1 MYYNNML
8 PPHLEHHRHLFQSII
23 AGALAGFIVAFVIIQ
38 NPSWVKNNQVLQST
52 NDGQQNSVITVQEES
67 QTVDAVKKVLPS
79 VVSIV
84 VSKELVT
91 YQRNPFFGDPFDFFF
106 GDPFEQPQQNAQ
118 REKQQIGGG
127 SGFIVS
133 SDGLIVTN
141 KHVVSDEE
149 AEYSVVMN
157 DGKTYDAKVL
167 DRDPVLDLAV
177 IKIDAKDL
185 PSVELGDSEKIQI
198 GQTVIAIGNALGEF
212 QNSVT
217 RGVVSGLGRT
227 IVAGDRSG
235 FSERL
240 EEVIQT
246 DAAIS
251 PGNSGGPLVN
261 LAGQVIGVNSAVSQ
275 QGENIGFAIPIH
287 EAKRMVES
295 VKEVGR
301 IVRPYLGVR
310 YMVLN
315 KEVAHQNNLPV
326 DYGALV
332 VRGERPADLAIIP
345 GSPADKAG
353 IVENDIILE
362 LDGTRIDEKNGLAR
376 LVARYKVG
384 DTITLKVMHKGSKKD
399 VSVTLTERPR

>member
-1 MYYNNML
+1 ML

-23 AGALAGFIVAFVIIQ
+23 AGALAGFVVAFVVIQ
-38 NPSWVKNNQVLQST
+38 NPALISQKGGASKINNKDSDSIL
-52 NDGQQNSVITVQEES
+52 NVQEES
-67 QTVDAVKKVLPS
+67 QTVDTVKKVVPS

-91 YQRNPFFGDPFDFFF
+91 YQQNPFFRGPFDFFF
-106 GDPFEQPQQNAQ
+106 GDPFEQPQQNTQ
-118 REKQQIGGG
+118 KEKRQIGGG

-141 KHVVSDEE
+141 KHVVSDES
-149 AEYSVVMN
+149 ADYSVVMN

-167 DRDPVLDLAV
+167 DSDPVLDLAV

-185 PSVELGDSEKIQI
+185 PAVELGDSEKIQI

-217 RGVVSGLGRT
+217 RGIVSGLGRT

-240 EEVIQT
+240 EAVIQT

-251 PGNSGGPLVN
+251 PGNSGGPLIN

-275 QGENIGFAIPIH
+275 QGENIGFAIPIN
-287 EAKRMVES
+287 EARRMVES
-295 VKEVGR
+295 VKAVGR

-315 KEVAHQNNLPV
+315 KEVANQNNLPV
-326 DYGALV
+326 EYGALV
-332 VRGERPADLAIIP
+332 VRGEQQTDLAVIP

-362 LDGTRIDEKNGLAR
+362 LNGTRIDEQNGLAR
-376 LVARYKVG
+376 LIAEYKVG
-384 DTITLKVMHKGSKKD
+384 DVIKLKVMHKGLEKEM
-399 VSVTLTERPR
+399 SVTLTERPR

>member
-1 MYYNNML
+1 MI
-8 PPHLEHHRHLFQSII
+8 PSHLEHHRHLFQSII
-23 AGALAGFIVAFVIIQ
+23 AGALAGFVVAFVVIQ
-38 NPSWVKNNQVLQST
+38 NPTLISQKGGVLKT
-52 NDGQQNSVITVQEES
+52 NSKDSDSILNVQEES
-67 QTVDAVKKVLPS
+67 QTVDAVQKVLPS

-91 YQRNPFFGDPFDFFF
+91 YQRNPFFGSPFDFFF
-106 GDPFEQPQQNAQ
+106 GDPFEQPQQNTQ
-118 REKQQIGGG
+118 KEKRQIGGG

-141 KHVVSDEE
+141 KHVVSDES
-149 AEYSVVMN
+149 ADYSIVMN
-157 DGKTYDAKVL
+157 DGKTYDAKIL
-167 DRDPVLDLAV
+167 DSDPVLDLAV

-185 PSVELGDSEKIQI
+185 PAVELGDSEKIQI

-217 RGVVSGLGRT
+217 RGIVSGLGRT

-251 PGNSGGPLVN
+251 PGNSGGPLIN

-275 QGENIGFAIPIH
+275 QGENIGFAIPIN
-287 EAKRMVES
+287 EARRMVES

-315 KEVAHQNNLPV
+315 KEVAQQNDLPV
-326 DYGALV
+326 EYGALV
-332 VRGERPADLAIIP
+332 VRGEQQTDLAVIP

-362 LDGTRIDEKNGLAR
+362 LNGTRIDEKNGLAR
-376 LVARYKVG
+376 LIAQYKVG
-384 DTITLKVMHKGSKKD
+384 DVIKLKVMHKGSEKE